1 MGINN
6 YDPLV
11 ITALNEYA
19 RRYAGTLLL
28 DAQDYAEHAS
38 RTVRVVTVV
47 LLYYFDMLSI
57 GKLENISRDVVRV
70 LLS

>member
-1 MGINN
+1 MSAQHPDEAMFASILKSMGINN

-11 ITALNEYA
+11 TTALNEYA

-38 RTVRVVTVV
+38 RTVRMLT
-47 LLYYFDMLSI
+47 LYMIRCVDP
-57 GKLENISRDVVRV
+57 
-70 LLS
+70 

>member
-1 MGINN
+1 MSAQHPDEVMFASILKSMGINN

-11 ITALNEYA
+11 TTALNEYA

-38 RTVRVVTVV
+38 RTVIQLPRNVT
-47 LLYYFDMLSI
+47 FQI
-57 GKLENISRDVVRV
+57 HP
-70 LLS
+70 

>member
-1 MGINN
+1 MSAQHPDEVMFASILKSMGINN

-11 ITALNEYA
+11 TTALNEYA

-38 RTVRVVTVV
+38 RTVMT
-47 LLYYFDMLSI
+47 LSLNKI
-57 GKLENISRDVVRV
+57 FYVNR
-70 LLS
+70 

>member
-1 MGINN
+1 MSAQHPDEAMFASILKSMGINN

-11 ITALNEYA
+11 TTALNEYA

-38 RTVRVVTVV
+38 RTVMMFT
-47 LLYYFDMLSI
+47 LNMTSCFDQ
-57 GKLENISRDVVRV
+57 
-70 LLS
+70 

>member
-1 MGINN
+1 MSAQHPDEVMFASILKSMGINN

-11 ITALNEYA
+11 TTALNEYA

-38 RTVRVVTVV
+38 RTVMT
-47 LLYYFDMLSI
+47 LSLI
-57 GKLENISRDVVRV
+57 MTCHVNR
-70 LLS
+70 